1 MRKTLRRAVVL
12 GLLAFAAPF
21 AALPLAKPAAAMPE
35 ASAPVLPDTV
45 DTPAATPQ
53 PVLPAVPEN
62 HSFDADAPIL
72 LNDGGEEIT
81 VSVQEFLIGTA
92 ASELPPD
99 WPDDAVLA
107 QMAAAHSYA
116 LSLGGAA
123 FTCNSAQ
130 CAGWT
135 SAEVL
140 RARWGGDFAAYYSRL
155 AALADEVS
163 GAVLCWDGA
172 PAAACY
178 HSSSAGQTEASQ
190 NVWLTAVPYLQ
201 GVASPWDADAPG
213 FETSVTYSAEQI
225 YTILTGLGLDTDEI
239 PNAPP
244 GGSARACW
252 TARAMWRRCPSA
264 GRCLRAHV
272 CAVRSVCGARRS
284 PWRMTPGR
292 MRLFSPPTATAT
304 ASA

>member
-1 MRKTLRRAVVL
+1 MRKTFRRAVML

-35 ASAPVLPDTV
+35 ASAPVLPDAV

-53 PVLPAVPEN
+53 PVLPAAPESR
-62 HSFDADAPIL
+62 SFDADAPIL
-72 LNDGGEEIT
+72 LNDGGDEIT

-140 RARWGGDFAAYYSRL
+140 RAVGRRFCR
-155 AALADEVS
+155 
-163 GAVLCWDGA
+163 VL
-172 PAAACY
+172 
-178 HSSSAGQTEASQ
+178 
-190 NVWLTAVPYLQ
+190 
-201 GVASPWDADAPG
+201 
-213 FETSVTYSAEQI
+213 
-225 YTILTGLGLDTDEI
+225 
-239 PNAPP
+239 
-244 GGSARACW
+244 
-252 TARAMWRRCPSA
+252 
-264 GRCLRAHV
+264 
-272 CAVRSVCGARRS
+272 
-284 PWRMTPGR
+284 
-292 MRLFSPPTATAT
+292 
-304 ASA
+304 

>member
-35 ASAPVLPDTV
+35 ASAPVLPDAV

-53 PVLPAVPEN
+53 PVLPAVPESC
-62 HSFDADAPIL
+62 SFDADAPIL

-123 FTCNSAQ
+123 FTCNSTQ

-155 AALADEVS
+155 AALADGSPGPCCAGTVRPPRP
-163 GAVLCWDGA
+163 ATT
-172 PAAACY
+172 AAA
-178 HSSSAGQTEASQ
+178 
-190 NVWLTAVPYLQ
+190 
-201 GVASPWDADAPG
+201 
-213 FETSVTYSAEQI
+213 
-225 YTILTGLGLDTDEI
+225 
-239 PNAPP
+239 
-244 GGSARACW
+244 
-252 TARAMWRRCPSA
+252 
-264 GRCLRAHV
+264 
-272 CAVRSVCGARRS
+272 
-284 PWRMTPGR
+284 PGR
-292 MRLFSPPTATAT
+292 PKQARTCG
-304 ASA
+304 

>member
-1 MRKTLRRAVVL
+1 MRKTFRRAVVL

-35 ASAPVLPDTV
+35 TSAPVLPDAV

-53 PVLPAVPEN
+53 PVLPAVSERR
-62 HSFDADAPIL
+62 SFDADAPIL

-155 AALADEVS
+155 AALADE
-163 GAVLCWDGA
+163 A
-172 PAAACY
+172 PGPCCAGTVCLPWPATTAAAPDRPR
-178 HSSSAGQTEASQ
+178 Q
-190 NVWLTAVPYLQ
+190 
-201 GVASPWDADAPG
+201 
-213 FETSVTYSAEQI
+213 
-225 YTILTGLGLDTDEI
+225 
-239 PNAPP
+239 
-244 GGSARACW
+244 AR
-252 TARAMWRRCPSA
+252 T
-264 GRCLRAHV
+264 
-272 CAVRSVCGARRS
+272 CG
-284 PWRMTPGR
+284 
-292 MRLFSPPTATAT
+292 
-304 ASA
+304 

>member
-1 MRKTLRRAVVL
+1 MRKTFRRAVVL

-21 AALPLAKPAAAMPE
+21 AALPLAKPAAAMPKV
-35 ASAPVLPDTV
+35 SAPVLPDAV

-53 PVLPAVPEN
+53 PVLPAVSERR
-62 HSFDADAPIL
+62 SFDADAPIL

-178 HSSSAGQTEASQ
+178 HSSSAGQTEARQ

-213 FETSVTYSAEQI
+213 FETSVTYSAEQV
-225 YTILTGLGLDTDEI
+225 YTILTAWT
-239 PNAPP
+239 PTRYQTPPP

-292 MRLFSPPTATAT
+292 MCLFSPPTATAT

>member
-35 ASAPVLPDTV
+35 ASAPVPADAV

-53 PVLPAVPEN
+53 PVLPAAPESR
-62 HSFDADAPIL
+62 SFDADAPIL

-140 RARWGGDFAAYYSRL
+140 RARWD
-155 AALADEVS
+155 
-163 GAVLCWDGA
+163 
-172 PAAACY
+172 
-178 HSSSAGQTEASQ
+178 T
-190 NVWLTAVPYLQ
+190 
-201 GVASPWDADAPG
+201 DAPG
-213 FETSVTYSAEQI
+213 FETSVTYSAEQV
-225 YTILTGLGLDTDEI
+225 YTILTGLGLDADEI
-239 PNAPP
+239 PNAPA
-244 GGSARACW
+244 GWFGEGVLD
-252 TARAMWRRCPSA
+252 SA
-264 GRCLRAHV
+264 GYVAQMP
-272 CAVRSVCGARRS
+272 VCGQVFTGTRLRS
-284 PWRMTPGR
+284 AFSLRSAAFTVAYDAGENVFVFTTHGYGHGVGLSQWGAKALAEQGQGYADILAHYFPGTQLCR
-292 MRLFSPPTATAT
+292 
-304 ASA
+304 